1 MEFKHKSVLLN
12 ETLSLLN
19 IKSDGIYVDGTLG
32 GAGHSKALLQQA
44 GKEARLIGIDRD
56 PEALAAA
63 EQNLSQYTQQV
74 TLVHANYAEIK
85 RVLRGLHIDA
95 IDGCILDLGV
105 SSYQLDTPQR
115 GFSYQNDA
123 PLDMRMDTTQ
133 FLSAYDIVNEYS
145 QRELYRIIRDY
156 GEEQWA
162 SRIAQ
167 FIVEEREREPIKTT
181 GQLVEII
188 KKAIPIRARRTG
200 PHPAKRTFQAIRIEV
215 NNELGLLE
223 QSLRDIVD
231 VLKPGGRLCV
241 ISFHSLEDRVVKR
254 VMQNLAKPCTCPP
267 KAPVCVC
274 GAVPKVK
281 IISKAIV
288 PSEEELAEN
297 PRSKSAKLRCA
308 ERI

>member
-1 MEFKHKSVLLN
+1 M
-12 ETLSLLN
+12 TA
-19 IKSDGIYVDGTLG
+19 
-32 GAGHSKALLQQA
+32 AG
-44 GKEARLIGIDRD
+44 EV
-56 PEALAAA
+56 
-63 EQNLSQYTQQV
+63 LSQYGEKV

-85 RVLRGLHIDA
+85 RILKEKQVEA
-95 IDGCILDLGV
+95 IDGCMLDLGV
-105 SSYQLDTPQR
+105 SSYQLDTPER

-167 FIVEEREREPIKTT
+167 FIVEEREHGAIRTT
-181 GQLVEII
+181 GQLVEVI

-274 GAVPKVK
+274 GAKPKVK

-288 PSEEELAEN
+288 PDEAEIAEN

>member
-1 MEFKHKSVLLN
+1 M
-12 ETLSLLN
+12 
-19 IKSDGIYVDGTLG
+19 
-32 GAGHSKALLQQA
+32 
-44 GKEARLIGIDRD
+44 
-56 PEALAAA
+56 
-63 EQNLSQYTQQV
+63 
-74 TLVHANYAEIK
+74 VHANYAEIK

-215 NNELGLLE
+215 NNELGLFGAIPSGYRRCFEARRKAVRDQLSQLGGQSGQARYAE
-223 QSLRDIVD
+223 FGEALHLPAESARCVYAGQCRRSRLSLRQSSPARRSLRRTQEAKV
-231 VLKPGGRLCV
+231 RNCV
-241 ISFHSLEDRVVKR
+241 
-254 VMQNLAKPCTCPP
+254 
-267 KAPVCVC
+267 
-274 GAVPKVK
+274 VP
-281 IISKAIV
+281 
-288 PSEEELAEN
+288 
-297 PRSKSAKLRCA
+297 